1 MDEQRRVAIRVPVLA
16 RVEGEGALEI
26 DVRGD
31 RIEALRLRIYEPPRF
46 FEKFLEGREAHE
58 VPDMVARICGI
69 CPVAYQM
76 SAVQALERI
85 AGLDPG
91 PWVAA
96 MRRLIYCGEWIE
108 SHCLHIHMLS
118 APDFLGYPGVVEM
131 ARDHPREVSRGLA
144 LQGIGNALI
153 RLLGARS
160 VHPVGVR
167 LGGFHH
173 APAQAEVAA
182 MQARVEAALPQA
194 QALLAWCASLPFP
207 VVQQR
212 FTSVA
217 LRAAAGY
224 PIDGGHIVS
233 DAGLDIAADEFEQ
246 HFAEHQV
253 PHSTALHCLLHGHPY
268 LAGPLARLNLNIDRM
283 PAVVQGALDAT
294 GLRFPSANPYHGLV
308 ARAAEVLYAL
318 HEAQRLLRD
327 YARPASPYA
336 DYVPRAGSASG
347 CTEAPRGL
355 LWHRYST
362 DSDGIVKAA
371 RIVPPTSQN
380 QARIEEDLRRSLQ
393 EYGLER
399 ADDELRALGE
409 RVIRNY
415 DPCIS
420 CATHFLD
427 LRVRRQ

>member
-1 MDEQRRVAIRVPVLA
+1 M
-16 RVEGEGALEI
+16 
-26 DVRGD
+26 
-31 RIEALRLRIYEPPRF
+31 
-46 FEKFLEGREAHE
+46 
-58 VPDMVARICGI
+58 
-69 CPVAYQM
+69 
-76 SAVQALERI
+76 
-85 AGLDPG
+85 
-91 PWVAA
+91 
-96 MRRLIYCGEWIE
+96 
-108 SHCLHIHMLS
+108 
-118 APDFLGYPGVVEM
+118 
-131 ARDHPREVSRGLA
+131 
-144 LQGIGNALI
+144 
-153 RLLGARS
+153 
-160 VHPVGVR
+160 
-167 LGGFHH
+167 
-173 APAQAEVAA
+173 
-182 MQARVEAALPQA
+182 
-194 QALLAWCASLPFP
+194 
-207 VVQQR
+207 
-212 FTSVA
+212 
-217 LRAAAGY
+217 
-224 PIDGGHIVS
+224 
-233 DAGLDIAADEFEQ
+233 
-246 HFAEHQV
+246 
-253 PHSTALHCLLHGHPY
+253 
-268 LAGPLARLNLNIDRM
+268 
-283 PAVVQGALDAT
+283 QGALDAT

-362 DSDGIVKAA
+362 DGDGIVKAA